1 MSLIIKQYLLVI
13 IIAQFA
19 IFWAK
24 VNKKNWQSK
33 LFQAFKEKIIQ
44 FLLKCIIIHI
54 KIMMLSNKIVLLHFK
69 FSVYD

>member
-24 VNKKNWQSK
+24 VNKKFGNQNFFKHLKKK
-33 LFQAFKEKIIQ
+33 LFNF
-44 FLLKCIIIHI
+44 
-54 KIMMLSNKIVLLHFK
+54 
-69 FSVYD
+69 Y

>member
-24 VNKKNWQSK
+24 VNKKFGNQNFFKQLRKK
-33 LFQAFKEKIIQ
+33 LFNFHGNVICFI
-44 FLLKCIIIHI
+44 FR
-54 KIMMLSNKIVLLHFK
+54 IMMLSNKIVLLHFK
-69 FSVYD
+69 YLVYD